1 MAYLAL
7 CIEAEHIKEQQ
18 FTNFS
23 SYQFLHSPKCSST
36 YHSLLY
42 SYEIIS
48 YSHINYLSMQITSSI
63 FPIMLRK
70 TDIWQDQINQ
80 RLLLYRPA
88 WKSTETFW
96 LTSIDFRWSFYGSD
110 ILSTIQK
117 IHIGERMCFHGSP
130 FLLEVICAL

>member
-7 CIEAEHIKEQQ
+7 CIDAEHIKEKQ

-23 SYQFLHSPKCSST
+23 SYQLLHSPKCST

-48 YSHINYLSMQITSSI
+48 YPHTNYLSMQIISSV
-63 FPIMLRK
+63 FPITLWK
-70 TDIWQDQINQ
+70 TDIWQDQIIQ
-80 RLLLYRPA
+80 WLLLYRPA

-110 ILSTIQK
+110 ILSMIQK
-117 IHIGERMCFHGSP
+117 IPIGERMCFHRFP